1 MAHFCQLVAQ
11 LRVTV
16 FLSCPERDEPTGKL
30 YNTVFVIGSDGTC
43 LGTHRKVHVLPGAEA
58 WASPGE
64 TAVPILVPPLS
75 VGILICADAYT
86 PAIARRLHAEG
97 AQLLVSPAAW
107 PPWPHGPDGAWEQRT
122 RETGLPLFVCNRTG
136 MDQSFSFM
144 EAESVVVKDGE
155 RLLAFRSP
163 HSTVICVEW
172 DVDAQTL
179 VGRTLLPVRV

>member
-1 MAHFCQLVAQ
+1 
-11 LRVTV
+11 
-16 FLSCPERDEPTGKL
+16 
-30 YNTVFVIGSDGTC
+30 
-43 LGTHRKVHVLPGAEA
+43 
-58 WASPGE
+58 
-64 TAVPILVPPLS
+64 
-75 VGILICADAYT
+75 
-86 PAIARRLHAEG
+86 
-97 AQLLVSPAAW
+97 
-107 PPWPHGPDGAWEQRT
+107 
-122 RETGLPLFVCNRTG
+122 